1 MPPAFLIGKIQQSNV
16 VALIPR
22 RFFMQNFVATGASCP
37 MKLTTKLITKLT
49 TEEVRHVAELAKLT
63 LTEAEI
69 AQYTEQLSAILD
81 YAARLQEV
89 DTSGVPPTPY
99 VLPLSNVMREDEAA
113 PSLSNAAAL
122 ANAPDS
128 DNRFFRVR
136 AVFEE

>member
-1 MPPAFLIGKIQQSNV
+1 
-16 VALIPR
+16 
-22 RFFMQNFVATGASCP
+22 

-49 TEEVRHVAELAKLT
+49 TEEVRHVAELAKLS
-63 LTEAEI
+63 LTEEEI

-99 VLPLSNVMREDEAA
+99 VLPLSNVMRADEAA

-128 DNRFFRVR
+128 DNGFFRVR